1 MTGIGTA
8 ANVFAIIAGGL
19 CGLIFKKGLKQRFRD
34 IIMDSL
40 GLCTLFIG
48 LSGAV
53 AGMVKLGSDG
63 NLSSYN
69 SSILIA
75 SLVAG
80 SFIGEALKI
89 EQRLE
94 SFGEWLKEKAD
105 SGNSDSQF
113 VTGFITASLIVC
125 VGAMAVIGP
134 IEDGMN
140 HDPSMLY
147 AKSVLDGIIVM
158 MLAATYGKGV
168 IFSALPVGIFQGSI
182 TVIAALAGKSVP
194 DDVAFV
200 LSFVGSVLVFCVGA
214 NLCLG
219 RKFRVANMLPALVI
233 CCLLKAYFNF

>member
-1 MTGIGTA
+1 MIGIGTA
-8 ANVFAIIAGGL
+8 ANVLAIIAGGL
-19 CGLIFKKGLKQRFRD
+19 CGLIFKKGLKPRFRS

-53 AGMVKLGSDG
+53 AGMVRLGTDG
-63 NLSSYN
+63 SLSSYN

-75 SLVAG
+75 SLVIG
-80 SFIGEALKI
+80 SFVGEALRI

-105 SGNSDSQF
+105 RENSDSQF

-140 HDPSMLY
+140 NDPSMLY

-168 IFSALPVGIFQGSI
+168 VFSALPVGIFQGVI
-182 TVIAALAGKSVP
+182 TGIAAFAGKSVP
-194 DDVAFV
+194 GDVAFV

-214 NLCLG
+214 NLCLD

-233 CCLLKAYFNF
+233 CCLLKAYCGF